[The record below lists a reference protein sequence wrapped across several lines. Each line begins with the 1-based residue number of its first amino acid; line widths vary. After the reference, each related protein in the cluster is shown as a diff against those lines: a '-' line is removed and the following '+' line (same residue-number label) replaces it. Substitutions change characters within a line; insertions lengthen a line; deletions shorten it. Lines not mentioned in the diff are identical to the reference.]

1 LDVFPACEIVAG
13 QVLIPKRVCAA
24 LRLMPGDAVAFGV
37 NHEDMVVT
45 YKAAGRAVIEVGS
58 AKCERVARR
67 KSLDQT

>member
-1 LDVFPACEIVAG
+1 
-13 QVLIPKRVCAA
+13 
-24 LRLMPGDAVAFGV
+24 MPGDAVAFGV